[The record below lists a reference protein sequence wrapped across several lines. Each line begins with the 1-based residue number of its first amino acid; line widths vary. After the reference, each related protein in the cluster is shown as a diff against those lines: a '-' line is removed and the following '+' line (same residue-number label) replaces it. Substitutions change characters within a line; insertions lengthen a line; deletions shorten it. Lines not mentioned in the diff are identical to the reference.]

1 MKDLTVSALDRQNI
15 LNNKKALE
23 NIQVYIGITGM
34 LFENEYRFTRQQVA
48 EFYGIDNST
57 IDRYLSQ
64 NEHELKHNG
73 YVNLKGKA
81 LKEFKAEFGW
91 MLHEGAKA
99 PQLGVFNFRSFLN
112 LGMLLTE
119 SEKAKAL
126 RSKILDIVID
136 TLNEKNLPLE
146 IRLVE

>member
-64 NEHELKHNG
+64 NENELKHNG
-73 YVNLKGKA
+73 
-81 LKEFKAEFGW
+81 
-91 MLHEGAKA
+91 
-99 PQLGVFNFRSFLN
+99 
-112 LGMLLTE
+112 
-119 SEKAKAL
+119 
-126 RSKILDIVID
+126 
-136 TLNEKNLPLE
+136 
-146 IRLVE
+146 

>member
-1 MKDLTVSALDRQNI
+1 MNI
-15 LNNKKALE
+15 DSQDNKFLN
-23 NIQVYIGITGM
+23 
-34 LFENEYRFTRQQVA
+34 
-48 EFYGIDNST
+48 
-57 IDRYLSQ
+57 
-64 NEHELKHNG
+64 NG

-91 MLHEGAKA
+91 MLQEAAKA

-136 TLNEKNLPLE
+136 TLNEKLGGSTKYNKFSQCS
-146 IRLVE
+146 R